1 VKEQCATVMAQM
13 CFLMVYNDLFL
24 IYTSSLFIF
33 MFYIYTYI
41 VLCCSQRLYLIKN
54 TILNIKIYFSDD

>member
-13 CFLMVYNDLFL
+13 CFLMLYNDLFL

-33 MFYIYTYI
+33 MFYIYTYSVMLLTKI
-41 VLCCSQRLYLIKN
+41 VFDQKHNFKY
-54 TILNIKIYFSDD
+54 